1 MKLVRLLILQIIK
14 KMQRIKK
21 YLKKTKT
28 NSGVSL
34 LEIMVVVIVFTIL
47 GVLTTNAV
55 FLTLRGTQKS
65 QSIQKVRE
73 KMNYVVSII
82 QRQLRGAQRIMEC
95 PNNNPLVIEFSNE
108 DSIASSFSCAEI
120 GEEGYIAS
128 GSARLTSD
136 DISITS
142 CSFVCEEEAGSP
154 AVISVTLTAEDAEK
168 TGIIKGKATFNSTI
182 ILRNY

>member
-1 MKLVRLLILQIIK
+1 MKLVLLLILQTINN
-14 KMQRIKK
+14 MQTIN
-21 YLKKTKT
+21 TKFDRKRN
-28 NSGVSL
+28 NSGISL
-34 LEIMVVVIVFTIL
+34 IEIMIVIVVFTIL

-82 QRQLRGAQRIMEC
+82 QRQLRGAQKITEC
-95 PNNNPLVIEFSNE
+95 PNSDPLRLDFTNE
-108 DSIASSFSCAEI
+108 EGSESYFSCLE
-120 GEEGYIAS
+120 GETGYIAS

-142 CSFVCEEEAGSP
+142 CSFTCEEGDSGGP
-154 AVISVTLTAEDAEK
+154 DVISVNIIAEDAEES
-168 TGIIKGKATFNSTI
+168 GIIKGKATFDSKI
-182 ILRNY
+182 ILRNF

>member
-1 MKLVRLLILQIIK
+1 MQITNNN
-14 KMQRIKK
+14 
-21 YLKKTKT
+21 LKKE
-28 NSGVSL
+28 NIISGISL
-34 LEIMVVVIVFTIL
+34 IEIMIVIVVFTIL

-73 KMNYVVSII
+73 RMNYVVSII
-82 QRQLRGAQRIMEC
+82 QRQLRGAQRIIDC
-95 PNNNPLVIEFSNE
+95 PNVDPFSRIDFINE
-108 DSIASSFSCAEI
+108 DGIASSFSCLNS
-120 GEEGYIAS
+120 GEDGYVAS

-154 AVISVTLTAEDAEK
+154 AVISVIISAEDAEK
-168 TGIIKGKATFNSTI
+168 EGIVKGKATFNSTI
-182 ILRNY
+182 VLRNY